1 MNPDLNRQSTRT
13 LRNKAAQRRLCQ
25 TLGIIMKRFL
35 VLLLFIC
42 CGVSNAA
49 DVQLFHANSKE
60 LGYDAI
66 DIDVTEIARKE
77 RTSTLHIRGFQSRSA
92 FGSRWLICA
101 YTSLALQRGF
111 KSWKAYYPL
120 PPDEN
125 LLLIFP
131 ASETDDLS
139 TLSGQQLDKAR
150 LVPSAPFDKMLA
162 FCSKV
167 LAK

>member
-1 MNPDLNRQSTRT
+1 
-13 LRNKAAQRRLCQ
+13 
-25 TLGIIMKRFL
+25 MKRL
-35 VLLLFIC
+35 LILLLFIC
-42 CGVSNAA
+42 YGISNAA
-49 DVQLFHANSKE
+49 DVPLFRANSKE

-66 DIDVTEIARKE
+66 DIDVEEIARGE
-77 RTSTLHIRGFQSRSA
+77 QTSTLHIRGFHSRSA
-92 FGSRWLICA
+92 FGSRWLMCS
-101 YTSLALQRGF
+101 YTALATQRGF
-111 KSWKAYYPL
+111 QSWRAYYPL
-120 PPDEN
+120 APDEN

-150 LVPSAPFDKMLA
+150 LVPSAPFDRLLA